1 MKLNRSL
8 ACRRA
13 AGIDNLSAAANN
25 GQVPALSQFVLMLAG
40 VAASIQAVPAPV
52 TPPPAVAP
60 PATPAPAYVP
70 ERVFDTRTRTFTDFE
85 AMLAELARADVV
97 LVGEQHDDPNTHR
110 LESALLQGLVRR
122 NVPVTVSLEMFERD
136 VQPVL
141 DAYLGGRNTE
151 DDFLKGSRPWPR
163 YATDYRS
170 LVEIAKDRAWP
181 VIAANVPRRYASE
194 IAKRGLEPLSA
205 LPATERTLIASDL
218 QCPKD
223 AYFDRFAESMGEH
236 PGSNGT
242 SDAAAAKRATV
253 ERYYQSQCAKD
264 ETMAESIAS
273 SFERYESAPGK
284 PRLIVHFTGAFHSD
298 FGTGTVERVRRR
310 LPGRRVAVLSLLPL
324 SSLDDLAPAADDLNR
339 AEYLVY
345 TIK

>member
-1 MKLNRSL
+1 
-8 ACRRA
+8 
-13 AGIDNLSAAANN
+13 
-25 GQVPALSQFVLMLAG
+25 VPAFSQFVLMVAG
-40 VAASIQAVPAPV
+40 VAASPQAVPAP
-52 TPPPAVAP
+52 AAP
-60 PATPAPAYVP
+60 PQTGSSPAPVVASYVP
-70 ERVFDTRTRTFTDFE
+70 ERVFDTRNRSFTDFE
-85 AMLAELARADVV
+85 AMLAEIARADVV

-136 VQPVL
+136 VQPAL
-141 DAYLGGRNTE
+141 DAYLGGRNSE
-151 DDFLKGSRPWPR
+151 EDFLKISRPWPR

-181 VIAANVPRRYASE
+181 VIAANVPRKYASE
-194 IAKRGLEPLSA
+194 IAKGGLAPLSA
-205 LPATERTLIASDL
+205 LSATERALIASDL

-223 AYFDRFAESMGEH
+223 AYFDRFAASMGEH
-236 PGSNGT
+236 PGSGEQA
-242 SDAAAAKRATV
+242 DVAATRRATL

-264 ETMAESIAS
+264 ETMAESIAA
-273 SFERYESAPGK
+273 SFERHDGG
-284 PRLIVHFTGAFHSD
+284 PRLIVHFTGSFHTD

-310 LPGRRVAVLSLLPL
+310 LPGRTVAVLSLMPLP
-324 SSLDDLAPAADDLNR
+324 SLDNLAPGAEDLKR